1 MAVNNNHF
9 NGQSI
14 NEAELK
20 KANQFNEKL
29 ITAKT
34 KKDLKAKSAA
44 AIQILRSF
52 ILADNYAAAESFV
65 SSVKEL
71 PESATNNDWARWFYY
86 LGRIEAI
93 KGIGVGNYTT
103 AQKHF
108 EIALR
113 KAPQNGAMGFKQE
126 VNKWVVLMKLLI
138 GEIPERSLFRTK
150 ELEQV
155 LFPYLRL
162 TQVVRL
168 GDVDGFKRT
177 KEEFETVFKEDKTIT
192 LVERIHQSVI
202 RTAIRQISLTYSRI
216 FITDVAAKL
225 QSSPEDAHDTV
236 MKAIKEGILRAVI
249 VSNDPDFKGKA
260 YVKFGE
266 SDDQYRGTEPQKEFD
281 KRINELLELYNQA
294 VKALRYP
301 DNKNPEVETIEEQRK
316 REQEVLDMADRKSV
330 V

>member
-1 MAVNNNHF
+1 
-9 NGQSI
+9 
-14 NEAELK
+14 
-20 KANQFNEKL
+20 
-29 ITAKT
+29 
-34 KKDLKAKSAA
+34 LKAKSAA

-162 TQVVRL
+162 TQGCHFFIIPNLLLKFTISRPIGRCGWIQANQGRVR
-168 GDVDGFKRT
+168 DG
-177 KEEFETVFKEDKTIT
+177 I
-192 LVERIHQSVI
+192 Q
-202 RTAIRQISLTYSRI
+202 
-216 FITDVAAKL
+216 
-225 QSSPEDAHDTV
+225 
-236 MKAIKEGILRAVI
+236 G
-249 VSNDPDFKGKA
+249 G
-260 YVKFGE
+260 
-266 SDDQYRGTEPQKEFD
+266 
-281 KRINELLELYNQA
+281 
-294 VKALRYP
+294 
-301 DNKNPEVETIEEQRK
+301 
-316 REQEVLDMADRKSV
+316 
-330 V
+330 